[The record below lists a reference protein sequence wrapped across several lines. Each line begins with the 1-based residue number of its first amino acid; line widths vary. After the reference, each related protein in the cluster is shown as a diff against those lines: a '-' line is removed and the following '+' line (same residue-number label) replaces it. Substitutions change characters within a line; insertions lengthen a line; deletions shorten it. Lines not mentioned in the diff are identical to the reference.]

1 MSGME
6 ERILRS
12 AAMQDLHDAQNDGQ
26 RICRDG
32 TLPSATSPQG
42 ERILRCAAE
51 QVPQGARNDGKA
63 PCYPLLGL
71 SRHRMEVDGEGVTTL
86 VAGAGCPLCCAYCI
100 NKKVLRQAPTWVTA
114 EELLEKTRIDDL
126 YFRATG
132 GGLCFGG
139 GESLLHLDFYEAFRP
154 LCPDWRF
161 TAETCLNLPP
171 RDLIRAAAVFDAF
184 IIDVKSLDPTV
195 YERYTGREQGPLWE
209 NLRYLAEHFDPACL
223 HLRVPLIPGYNNE
236 ADQAKT
242 EAALRELGFT
252 QIERFPYVVREE

>member
-6 ERILRS
+6 ERIPRF
-12 AAMQDLHDAQNDGQ
+12 A
-26 RICRDG
+26 
-32 TLPSATSPQG
+32 PK
-42 ERILRCAAE
+42 
-51 QVPQGARNDGKA
+51 QVPQGAQNDGSEPK
-63 PCYPLLGL
+63 YPLLGL
-71 SRHRMEVDGEGVTTL
+71 SRHRMELDGEGVTTL

-100 NKKVLRQAPTWVTA
+100 NKKVLRQAPTWVTP

-139 GESLLHLDFYEAFRP
+139 GESLLHLDFYEASRP

-161 TAETCLNLPP
+161 TAETCLNVPP
-171 RDLIRAAAVFDAF
+171 RDLIRAAGLFDAF

-195 YERYTGREQGPLWE
+195 YEGYTGREQGPLWE
-209 NLRYLAEHFDPACL
+209 NLRYLAEHFDPARL
-223 HLRVPLIPGYNNE
+223 SLRVPLIPGYNDE

-242 EAALRELGFT
+242 EAALRELSFSNV
-252 QIERFPYVVREE
+252 ERFPYVVREEK